1 MSNSIASV
9 VLPPGTHGGELH
21 ALLLVALLLYHFE
34 LSAPDAADPP
44 DAPDAPDG
52 SPDAGELDKRSTFT
66 AVAGGLP
73 LLFARRDLSR
83 EPPDLVL
90 V

>member
-1 MSNSIASV
+1 M

-34 LSAPDAADPP
+34 LSAPDAAVAPDAA

>member
-1 MSNSIASV
+1 M

-34 LSAPDAADPP
+34 LSAPDA
-44 DAPDAPDG
+44 PDAPDG
-52 SPDAGELDKRSTFT
+52 SPDGSPDARELDKRSTFT

-73 LLFARRDLSR
+73 LLFTRRDLSR